1 MNKDQRVP
9 QPLLDFLV
17 ALFLRATGRQRCC
30 KLDQLGNRA
39 GSSEPNLTSQAHQ
52 LISTFRLDEPG
63 KDLDLL
69 QSGSGFARYERIIA
83 LDFVKCVCLDDAPV
97 KGLEL

>member
-30 KLDQLGNRA
+30 KLDQLGDRA
-39 GSSEPNLTSQAHQ
+39 RSGEPNLTSQAHQ
-52 LISTFRLDEPG
+52 LISTFRLYEPG
-63 KDLDLL
+63 QDLDLL
-69 QSGSGFARYERIIA
+69 QSGSGFARYESVVA
-83 LDFVKCVCLDDAPV
+83 FDFVDGVCLDDAPV
-97 KGLEL
+97 KGL